1 VSWTLETVQ
10 ALMDPAVA
18 PQVPAITSAQS
29 AQKEKVDRVVM
40 TAWARARLDKQGY
53 ESLVE
58 QGGALFGFYDV
69 DKRELVIDDVTGRV
83 SASSESRGVL
93 DVEYID
99 RMALRHR
106 ETTRYRTVGIWHTHP
121 SGGGQ
126 YSPADEKTFAGWWR
140 DGGEQP
146 FVGLILS
153 KSDER
158 TGTWA
163 EPRFSAYTLTRSG
176 YDAPIISRAPV
187 KVEPEQVP
195 RWRLAG

>member
-10 ALMDPAVA
+10 ALMEPTAT
-18 PQVPAITSAQS
+18 PQARAITSAQS
-29 AQKEKVDRVVM
+29 AQRENVDRVVM
-40 TAWARARLDKQGY
+40 TAWARGRLDKQDY
-53 ESLVE
+53 DSLIE

-83 SASSESRGVL
+83 SNSSESSGLL
-93 DVEYID
+93 DVDYID
-99 RMALRHR
+99 QMARRHR

-126 YSPADEKTFAGWWR
+126 YSRADEKTFAGWWR

-158 TGTWA
+158 TATWA
-163 EPRFSAYTLTRSG
+163 EPRISAYTLTRSG

-195 RWRLAG
+195 LWRLAG